1 MELIDRRKLLKH
13 LSDWW
18 LSETPSGNREI
29 LFINGVPQKTP
40 TMKVIEECIK
50 AVEDQPTA
58 YDIDKVVEQ
67 LEEKMII
74 AGSYAFEHDM
84 SLLSGNLVD
93 EIAYG
98 RLKGYQDAIEIVK
111 GGVRC

>member
-18 LSETPSGNREI
+18 LSETPSGNGEI

-50 AVEDQPTA
+50 AVEEQPTA
-58 YDIDKVVEQ
+58 YDPDKVVQRLERLYKKWFGEQ
-67 LEEKMII
+67 WYEVP
-74 AGSYAFEHDM
+74 Y
-84 SLLSGNLVD
+84 LV
-93 EIAYG
+93 
-98 RLKGYQDAIEIVK
+98 KSIEIVK
-111 GGVRC
+111 KGGANNGA

>member
-18 LSETPSGNREI
+18 LSETPSGNGEI

-58 YDIDKVVEQ
+58 YDPDKVIKE
-67 LEEKMII
+67 LRKNAYTTED
-74 AGSYAFEHDM
+74 FEYEPYDVIY
-84 SLLSGNLVD
+84 LD
-93 EIAYG
+93 
-98 RLKGYQDAIEIVK
+98 DACKIVK
-111 GGVRC
+111 KGGAV